1 MSGHTDGRTLPPP
14 GTNTTAHAATGP
26 ATRTSGRD
34 EPTVPGD
41 GPSEPTT
48 PDEGHSAPTAGDEH
62 SEPTARTSGRD
73 ESTAPGDG
81 PSEPTTPDEGH
92 SEPTARPDGRGEPA
106 LSGRRSEP
114 IARNDSAVTDS
125 SRKAS
130 SSVAGHDSG
139 TPVTRVF
146 GIRHHGPGS
155 ARSLRQALEEFGPD
169 AILIEGPADADPLV
183 GFVAADTMA
192 PPVALLAYVPDS
204 PARAAF
210 WPFAVFSPE
219 WQALRYGVEHT
230 VPVRF
235 CDLPATNVLAIEED
249 NRAGRTD
256 PLAAL
261 AAAAGFD
268 DAERWWDAVVESVPD
283 SAAFD
288 AITEAMAALR
298 ENAPATVEAGP
309 TTPDD
314 SGTSPGEPTAPGEA
328 ATPPAEPSEHGGTEL
343 LTGEF
348 VSEQSPNP
356 DEPVLAPL
364 VVDEHTLRREAYMR
378 QTMRQVLKSGAKR
391 LAVVCGAWHAPALT
405 GPLGPAAPDTR
416 LLKGLPKTKAALTWV
431 PWTHSRLAAGSG
443 YGAGVTSP
451 GWYHHLFTETERPV
465 ARWLTKVAGVLRA
478 HDLPV
483 SSAHIIEA
491 VRLAD
496 TLAALRGRP
505 LAGLSEVT
513 EAVRSVMCGGDETM
527 LRLVVDELVVG
538 ETLGGVPEDT
548 PTVPLAADLRAR
560 IKTLRLKQEALARTV
575 DLDLRKPRDVERSQ
589 LLHRLRLLGI
599 GWGTPTVGEVR
610 STGTFRETWTL
621 RWEPEFAV
629 RIVEAAIWGTT
640 LRTAAEAKILD
651 TASRDGVSVT
661 ELADALELA
670 LLADLGGATAG
681 LIRRLEAV
689 AALDHDVTHLL
700 GALPGLTRTL
710 RYGDV
715 RGTDTEALV
724 HVADSLLVRIC
735 AGLPGAVTGLDT
747 DAAESLRAQI
757 DAAHIAISTRDD
769 EHATTE
775 WLATLQRIA
784 DRDDVH
790 GAIGGRAVR
799 LLCDAER
806 IDDADSARR
815 LAAALSVGNTPAAKA
830 AWIDGFLGGR
840 GLLLVHDR
848 ELLRRI
854 DDWLRD
860 LAEDQF
866 VATVPL
872 LRRTFGFFESGE
884 RRAIGQALRDTGTA
898 PATPATPAA
907 VDPARGQLALRT
919 ATTILEAAR

>member
-1 MSGHTDGRTLPPP
+1 MSEQ
-14 GTNTTAHAATGP
+14 TGE
-26 ATRTSGRD
+26 TRT
-34 EPTVPGD
+34 
-41 GPSEPTT
+41 
-48 PDEGHSAPTAGDEH
+48 A
-62 SEPTARTSGRD
+62 
-73 ESTAPGDG
+73 
-81 PSEPTTPDEGH
+81 
-92 SEPTARPDGRGEPA
+92 
-106 LSGRRSEP
+106 
-114 IARNDSAVTDS
+114 SAVPDP
-125 SRKAS
+125 AS
-130 SSVAGHDSG
+130 NADA
-139 TPVTRVF
+139 VTRVF

-155 ARSLRQALEEFGPD
+155 ARSLRQALEEFRPD

-219 WQALRYGVEHT
+219 WQAMRYGVDHA

-235 CDLPATNVLAIEED
+235 CDLPAANVMVADED
-249 NRAGRTD
+249 THGDRTD

-261 AAAAGFD
+261 ASAAGYD

-288 AITEAMAALR
+288 AITEAMASLR
-298 ENAPATVEAGP
+298 EDAILHAPTGASDQETAGSAP
-309 TTPDD
+309 RSPSTRPDD
-314 SGTSPGEPTAPGEA
+314 APPPAGAPSTASEPADSSSPAPGSGSPLA
-328 ATPPAEPSEHGGTEL
+328 ADPENPA
-343 LTGEF
+343 
-348 VSEQSPNP
+348 
-356 DEPVLAPL
+356 LAPL
-364 VVDEHTLRREAYMR
+364 VVDRHTLRREAYMR
-378 QTMRQVLKSGAKR
+378 QVMRQTLKDGAKR
-391 LAVVCGAWHAPALT
+391 LAVVCGAWHAPALA
-405 GPLGPAAPDTR
+405 GALGPAAPDAR
-416 LLKGLPKTKAALTWV
+416 LLKGLPKTKTALTWV

-483 SSAHIIEA
+483 SSAHIIES

-513 EAVRSVMCGGDETM
+513 EAVRSVMCGGDEIM
-527 LRLVVDELVVG
+527 LRLVIDELVVG

-560 IKTLRLKQEALARTV
+560 SKTLRLKQEALARTV
-575 DLDLRKPRDVERSQ
+575 DLDLRKERDVERSH

-599 GWGTPTVGEVR
+599 DWGTPTVGEVR
-610 STGTFRETWTL
+610 NTGTFRETWTL
-621 RWEPEFAV
+621 RWEPEFEV
-629 RIVEAAIWGTT
+629 RIVEAAVWGTT

-661 ELADALELA
+661 ELADALETA
-670 LLADLGGATAG
+670 LLADLGGATDG
-681 LIRRLEAV
+681 LITRLEAA

-700 GALPGLTRTL
+700 GALPKLTRTL

-715 RGTDTEALV
+715 RGTDTKALA
-724 HVADSLLVRIC
+724 HVADGLLVRIC

-747 DAAESLRAQI
+747 DAAEALRAQI
-757 DAAHIAISTRDD
+757 DAAHTAISTRDD
-769 EHATTE
+769 DHATTE

-815 LAAALSVGNTPAAKA
+815 LAAALSIGNTPAAKA

-854 DDWLRD
+854 DDWLRE
-860 LAEDQF
+860 LTEDQF
-866 VATVPL
+866 VATLPL
-872 LRRTFGFFESGE
+872 LRRTFGSFESGE
-884 RRAIGQALRDTGTA
+884 RRAIGQALRDTGSTPPTPTGATA
-898 PATPATPAA
+898 I
-907 VDPARGQLALRT
+907 DPARGQLALRAAT
-919 ATTILEAAR
+919 AILGAAG

>member
-1 MSGHTDGRTLPPP
+1 MSQRK
-14 GTNTTAHAATGP
+14 NAAHSAAG
-26 ATRTSGRD
+26 A
-34 EPTVPGD
+34 
-41 GPSEPTT
+41 TT
-48 PDEGHSAPTAGDEH
+48 PDDADVHRRPG
-62 SEPTARTSGRD
+62 SE
-73 ESTAPGDG
+73 
-81 PSEPTTPDEGH
+81 
-92 SEPTARPDGRGEPA
+92 
-106 LSGRRSEP
+106 
-114 IARNDSAVTDS
+114 AVVGGAAHD
-125 SRKAS
+125 K
-130 SSVAGHDSG
+130 SVDAVA
-139 TPVTRVF
+139 VTRVF

-155 ARSLRQALEEFGPD
+155 ARSLRHALEEFRPD

-219 WQALRYGVEHT
+219 WQAMRYGVDHA

-235 CDLPATNVLAIEED
+235 CDLPATNVLAAED
-249 NRAGRTD
+249 NARGGGSD

-261 AAAAGFD
+261 AAAAGYD

-288 AITEAMAALR
+288 AIAEAMAALR
-298 ENAPATVEAGP
+298 EDAPHSATG
-309 TTPDD
+309 
-314 SGTSPGEPTAPGEA
+314 TAPPA
-328 ATPPAEPSEHGGTEL
+328 AEHYDPSI
-343 LTGEF
+343 
-348 VSEQSPNP
+348 
-356 DEPVLAPL
+356 APL
-364 VVDEHTLRREAYMR
+364 IVDRHTLVREAHMR
-378 QTMRQVLKSGAKR
+378 QVMRQVLKGGARR
-391 LAVVCGAWHAPALT
+391 LAVVCGAWHAPALVE
-405 GPLGPAAPDTR
+405 PLGPAAPDMR

-431 PWTHSRLAAGSG
+431 PWTHSRLAADSG

-505 LAGLSEVT
+505 LPGLSEVT

-560 IKTLRLKQEALARTV
+560 SKTLRLKQEALARNV
-575 DLDLRKPRDVERSQ
+575 DLDLRKERDVERSH

-599 GWGTPTVGEVR
+599 AWGTPTTGEVR

-621 RWEPEFAV
+621 RWEPEFEV

-640 LRTAAEAKILD
+640 LRTAAETKILD
-651 TASRDGVSVT
+651 TASRDDVT
-661 ELADALELA
+661 VTALADALEMA
-670 LLADLGGATAG
+670 LLADLGGATEG
-681 LIRRLEAV
+681 LIIRLEAA

-715 RGTDTEALV
+715 RGTDTKALA
-724 HVADSLLVRIC
+724 HVADGLLVRIC
-735 AGLPGAVTGLDT
+735 AGLPGAVTGLDA
-747 DAAESLRAQI
+747 DAAQALRTQI
-757 DAAHIAISTRDD
+757 DAAHTAISTRDD

-806 IDDADSARR
+806 IDDAGSARR
-815 LAAALSVGNTPAAKA
+815 LAAALSIGNTPAAKA

-854 DDWLRD
+854 DEWLRD
-860 LAEDQF
+860 LNEDQF
-866 VATVPL
+866 VATLPL
-872 LRRTFGFFESGE
+872 LRRTFGSFESGE
-884 RRAIGQALRDTGTA
+884 RRAISQALRDTGSAPTA
-898 PATPATPAA
+898 AHTPTAI
-907 VDPARGQLALRT
+907 DPIRGQLALRAAT
-919 ATTILEAAR
+919 AILGAAG

>member
-1 MSGHTDGRTLPPP
+1 MNRQTDDTSVSATEADRT
-14 GTNTTAHAATGP
+14 AAEPADHESAETGAPAAPTGP
-26 ATRTSGRD
+26 AD
-34 EPTVPGD
+34 
-41 GPSEPTT
+41 
-48 PDEGHSAPTAGDEH
+48 
-62 SEPTARTSGRD
+62 
-73 ESTAPGDG
+73 TAPDPG
-81 PSEPTTPDEGH
+81 T
-92 SEPTARPDGRGEPA
+92 
-106 LSGRRSEP
+106 GRRPPTGADE
-114 IARNDSAVTDS
+114 AA
-125 SRKAS
+125 
-130 SSVAGHDSG
+130 
-139 TPVTRVF
+139 VTRVF

-183 GFVAADTMA
+183 GFVAADTMT

-219 WQALRYGVEHT
+219 WQAMRYGADHAVS
-230 VPVRF
+230 VRF
-235 CDLPATNVLAIEED
+235 CDLPAANVLAAD
-249 NRAGRTD
+249 DDARGDRSD

-261 AAAAGFD
+261 ASAAGYD

-288 AITEAMAALR
+288 AITEAMSALR
-298 ENAPATVEAGP
+298 EDAIQTPHDDSPLPTGLPTASTADPDDAAPAPGSGAPLPVDP
-309 TTPDD
+309 TI
-314 SGTSPGEPTAPGEA
+314 
-328 ATPPAEPSEHGGTEL
+328 
-343 LTGEF
+343 
-348 VSEQSPNP
+348 
-356 DEPVLAPL
+356 APL
-364 VVDEHTLRREAYMR
+364 VVDQHTLRREAYMR
-378 QTMRQVLKSGAKR
+378 QVMRQTLKDGAKR

-405 GPLGPAAPDTR
+405 GALGPAAPDAR
-416 LLKGLPKTKAALTWV
+416 LLKGLPKIKTALTWV

-483 SSAHIIEA
+483 SSAHIIES

-527 LRLVVDELVVG
+527 LRLVIDELVVG

-560 IKTLRLKQEALARTV
+560 SKTLRLKQEALARTV
-575 DLDLRKPRDVERSQ
+575 DLDLRKERDVERSH
-589 LLHRLRLLGI
+589 LLHRLRLLGVD
-599 GWGTPTVGEVR
+599 WGTPTVGEVR
-610 STGTFRETWTL
+610 NTGTFRETWTL
-621 RWEPEFAV
+621 RWEPEFEV
-629 RIVEAAIWGTT
+629 RIVEAAVWGTT

-651 TASRDGVSVT
+651 TASRDGVTVA
-661 ELADALELA
+661 ELADALETA
-670 LLADLGGATAG
+670 LLADLGGATDG
-681 LIRRLEAV
+681 LITRLEAA

-715 RGTDTEALV
+715 RGTDTKALA
-724 HVADSLLVRIC
+724 HVADGLLVRIC

-747 DAAESLRAQI
+747 DAAEALRAQI
-757 DAAHIAISTRDD
+757 DAAHTAISTRDD
-769 EHATTE
+769 DHTTTE

-790 GAIGGRAVR
+790 GAISGRAVR

-854 DDWLRD
+854 DEWLRE
-860 LAEDQF
+860 LTEDQF
-866 VATVPL
+866 VATLPL
-872 LRRTFGFFESGE
+872 LRRTFGSFESGE
-884 RRAIGQALRDTGTA
+884 RRAIGQALRDTGSA
-898 PATPATPAA
+898 PAAATGATPI
-907 VDPARGQLALRT
+907 DPARGQAALR
-919 ATTILEAAR
+919 AAAAILGAAG

>member
-1 MSGHTDGRTLPPP
+1 MSQRNKATHP
-14 GTNTTAHAATGP
+14 ATGD
-26 ATRTSGRD
+26 A
-34 EPTVPGD
+34 
-41 GPSEPTT
+41 
-48 PDEGHSAPTAGDEH
+48 
-62 SEPTARTSGRD
+62 
-73 ESTAPGDG
+73 APGDPASRAEIHESSG
-81 PSEPTTPDEGH
+81 SETGAGETREVTTETEAGVG
-92 SEPTARPDGRGEPA
+92 S
-106 LSGRRSEP
+106 
-114 IARNDSAVTDS
+114 VTDTNS
-125 SRKAS
+125 S
-130 SSVAGHDSG
+130 AGAAA
-139 TPVTRVF
+139 VTRVF

-155 ARSLRQALEEFGPD
+155 ARSLRHALEEFRPD

-219 WQALRYGVEHT
+219 WQAMRYGVEHA

-235 CDLPATNVLAIEED
+235 CDLPATNVLA
-249 NRAGRTD
+249 AGDDARGGGSD

-261 AAAAGFD
+261 ASAAGYD

-283 SAAFD
+283 SAAFE
-288 AITEAMAALR
+288 AIIEAMGALR
-298 ENAPATVEAGP
+298 EDAPHSAAGTTTPTTDAPPHLGAPAPVDTDVPGQMSALPVDAPDADEKHSA
-309 TTPDD
+309 TTGFEPAAAVDRPD
-314 SGTSPGEPTAPGEA
+314 
-328 ATPPAEPSEHGGTEL
+328 ATI
-343 LTGEF
+343 
-348 VSEQSPNP
+348 
-356 DEPVLAPL
+356 APL
-364 VVDEHTLRREAYMR
+364 IVDHHTLVREAHMR
-378 QTMRQVLKSGAKR
+378 QVMRQVLKGGAKR
-391 LAVVCGAWHAPALT
+391 LAVVCGAWHAPALVE
-405 GPLGPAAPDTR
+405 PLGPAAPDMR

-451 GWYHHLFTETERPV
+451 GWYHHLFTETARPV
-465 ARWLTKVAGVLRA
+465 ARWLTKVAGVLRS

-505 LAGLSEVT
+505 LPGLSEVT

-527 LRLVVDELVVG
+527 LRLVIDELVVG

-560 IKTLRLKQEALARTV
+560 ARTLRLKQEALARTV
-575 DLDLRKPRDVERSQ
+575 DLDLRKERDVERSH

-599 GWGTPTVGEVR
+599 GWGTPTTGEVR

-621 RWEPEFAV
+621 RWEPEFEV
-629 RIVEAAIWGTT
+629 RIVEAAVWGTT
-640 LRTAAEAKILD
+640 LRTAAETKILD
-651 TASRDGVSVT
+651 TASRDDVT
-661 ELADALELA
+661 VTALADALETA
-670 LLADLGGATAG
+670 LLADLGGATEG
-681 LIRRLEAV
+681 LISRLEAA

-715 RGTDTEALV
+715 RGTDTKALA
-724 HVADSLLVRIC
+724 HVADGLLVRIC

-747 DAAESLRAQI
+747 DAAQALRTQI
-757 DAAHIAISTRDD
+757 DAAHTAISTRDD
-769 EHATTE
+769 EHSSTE

-790 GAIGGRAVR
+790 GAIAGRAVR

-854 DDWLRD
+854 DEWLRE
-860 LAEDQF
+860 LNEDQF
-866 VATVPL
+866 VATLPL
-872 LRRTFGFFESGE
+872 LRRTFGSFESGE
-884 RRAIGQALRDTGTA
+884 RRAISQALRDTGSA
-898 PATPATPAA
+898 PTTSDSLTA
-907 VDPARGQLALRT
+907 VDPIRGQLALRAAT
-919 ATTILEAAR
+919 AILGAAG

>member
-1 MSGHTDGRTLPPP
+1 MSEHTG
-14 GTNTTAHAATGP
+14 GTRPDP
-26 ATRTSGRD
+26 ARD
-34 EPTVPGD
+34 EPTA
-41 GPSEPTT
+41 
-48 PDEGHSAPTAGDEH
+48 DE
-62 SEPTARTSGRD
+62 
-73 ESTAPGDG
+73 
-81 PSEPTTPDEGH
+81 
-92 SEPTARPDGRGEPA
+92 
-106 LSGRRSEP
+106 
-114 IARNDSAVTDS
+114 
-125 SRKAS
+125 
-130 SSVAGHDSG
+130 
-139 TPVTRVF
+139 PVTRVF

-155 ARSLRQALEEFGPD
+155 ARSLAQALAEFRPD
-169 AILIEGPADADPLV
+169 TILIEGPADADPLV
-183 GFVAADTMA
+183 GFVAADTMS

-219 WQALRYGVEHT
+219 WQAMRYGVDNG

-235 CDLPATNVLAIEED
+235 CDLPATTVLAIED
-249 NRAGRTD
+249 DTRADRTD

-261 AAAAGFD
+261 ASAAGFD

-283 SAAFD
+283 TAAFD

-298 ENAPATVEAGP
+298 EDAP
-309 TTPDD
+309 
-314 SGTSPGEPTAPGEA
+314 SGTAPTAPDGEKSEPGPNARNPRAGLDLDVPPDSNGRATQPDRDTLVAGSDESTTHTEASDPTIEPLTSTDSAAPADPAPRAESPDDAGLAQLLPEA
-328 ATPPAEPSEHGGTEL
+328 AGAG
-343 LTGEF
+343 
-348 VSEQSPNP
+348 
-356 DEPVLAPL
+356 PL

-378 QTMRQVLKSGAKR
+378 QTIRQALKGGAR
-391 LAVVCGAWHAPALT
+391 RVAVVCGAWHAPALA

-416 LLKGLPKTKAALTWV
+416 LLKGLPKTKASLTWV
-431 PWTHSRLAAGSG
+431 PWTHSRLASGSG

-465 ARWLTKVAGVLRA
+465 ARWLTKVAGVLRE

-483 SSAHIIEA
+483 SSAHIIES

-538 ETLGGVPEDT
+538 ETLGAVPENT

-560 IKTLRLKQEALARTV
+560 IKTLRLEQEALIRTV
-575 DLDLRKPRDVERSQ
+575 DLDLRKERDVERSH

-599 GWGTPTVGEVR
+599 EWGTPTVGEVR
-610 STGTFRETWTL
+610 STGTFRETWSL
-621 RWEPEFAV
+621 RWEPEFEV
-629 RIVEAAIWGTT
+629 RIVEAAVWGTT

-651 TASRDGVSVT
+651 TASREGVSVT

-670 LLADLGGATAG
+670 LLADLGGATDG
-681 LIRRLEAV
+681 LIARLEAA

-715 RGTDTEALV
+715 RGTDTKALE
-724 HVADSLLVRIC
+724 HVADGLLVRIC

-747 DAAESLRAQI
+747 DAAEALRRQI
-757 DAAHIAISTRDD
+757 DAAHTAISTRDD
-769 EHATTE
+769 TRSTTE
-775 WLATLQRIA
+775 WLATLHRIA

-815 LAAALSVGNTPAAKA
+815 LSAALSVGNTPAAKA

-848 ELLRRI
+848 DLLRRI

-860 LAEDQF
+860 LPEDQF
-866 VATVPL
+866 VATLPL
-872 LRRTFGFFESGE
+872 LRRTFGSFESGE
-884 RRAIGQALRDTGTA
+884 RRAIGQALRDTGPA
-898 PATPATPAA
+898 PAAATNATTI
-907 VDPARGQLALRT
+907 DPTRGQLALR
-919 ATTILEAAR
+919 AAATILGAAG

>member
-1 MSGHTDGRTLPPP
+1 M
-14 GTNTTAHAATGP
+14 AP
-26 ATRTSGRD
+26 AG
-34 EPTVPGD
+34 
-41 GPSEPTT
+41 
-48 PDEGHSAPTAGDEH
+48 AGSD
-62 SEPTARTSGRD
+62 A
-73 ESTAPGDG
+73 
-81 PSEPTTPDEGH
+81 
-92 SEPTARPDGRGEPA
+92 
-106 LSGRRSEP
+106 
-114 IARNDSAVTDS
+114 
-125 SRKAS
+125 
-130 SSVAGHDSG
+130 
-139 TPVTRVF
+139 PVTRVF

-155 ARSLRQALEEFGPD
+155 ARSLRHALEEFAPD

-183 GFVAADTMA
+183 GFVAADTMT

-219 WQALRYGVEHT
+219 WQAMRYGVDHA

-235 CDLPATNVLAIEED
+235 CDLPAAHVLAAD
-249 NRAGRTD
+249 DDARGGGSD

-261 AAAAGFD
+261 AAAAGYD

-283 SAAFD
+283 SAAFE
-288 AITEAMAALR
+288 AITEAMTALR
-298 ENAPATVEAGP
+298 EDAPHP
-309 TTPDD
+309 TDTEPPIE
-314 SGTSPGEPTAPGEA
+314 TSAPPTDA
-328 ATPPAEPSEHGGTEL
+328 ARTGAEPPAEPDFTPAPPTATGFEL
-343 LTGEF
+343 PA
-348 VSEQSPNP
+348 SADRDDPA
-356 DEPVLAPL
+356 LARLL
-364 VVDEHTLRREAYMR
+364 VDQHTLVREAHMR
-378 QTMRQVLKSGAKR
+378 QVMRQVLKGGAKR
-391 LAVVCGAWHAPALT
+391 LAVVCGAWHAPALIE
-405 GPLGPAAPDTR
+405 PLGPAAPDMR

-465 ARWLTKVAGVLRA
+465 ARWLTKVAGVLRK

-491 VRLAD
+491 VRLAN

-505 LAGLSEVT
+505 LPGLSEVT
-513 EAVRSVMCGGDETM
+513 EAVRAVMCGGDETV

-560 IKTLRLKQEALARTV
+560 SKTLRLKQEALARTI
-575 DLDLRKPRDVERSQ
+575 DLDLRKERDVARSH

-599 GWGTPTVGEVR
+599 DWGVPSTGEVR

-621 RWEPEFAV
+621 RWEPEFEV
-629 RIVEAAIWGTT
+629 RIVEAAVWGTT
-640 LRTAAEAKILD
+640 LRTAAETKILD
-651 TASRDGVSVT
+651 TAGRDGVTVT
-661 ELADALELA
+661 ALADALELA
-670 LLADLGGATAG
+670 LLADLGGATEG
-681 LIRRLEAV
+681 LITTLDAA

-715 RGTDTEALV
+715 RGTDTKALA
-724 HVADSLLVRIC
+724 HVADGLLVRIC

-747 DAAESLRAQI
+747 DAAQALRTQI
-757 DAAHIAISTRDD
+757 DAAHSAISTRDE

-815 LAAALSVGNTPAAKA
+815 LAAALSIGNTPAAKA

-854 DDWLRD
+854 DEWLRD
-860 LAEDQF
+860 LNDDQF
-866 VATVPL
+866 VATLPL
-872 LRRTFGFFESGE
+872 LRRTFGSFESGE
-884 RRAIGQALRDTGTA
+884 RRAISQALRDTDRA
-898 PATPATPAA
+898 PLTPAGPVE
-907 VDPARGQLALRT
+907 VDRARGQLALRA
-919 ATTILEAAR
+919 ATQILGAAG

>member
-1 MSGHTDGRTLPPP
+1 MSEHTAGEAGAPD
-14 GTNTTAHAATGP
+14 AHRSATEPNDAAREQAST
-26 ATRTSGRD
+26 TSGSVTATPSGSVATPSGSVVATPSGTGSKHPRAD
-34 EPTVPGD
+34 RRT
-41 GPSEPTT
+41 PSEP
-48 PDEGHSAPTAGDEH
+48 DTAG
-62 SEPTARTSGRD
+62 EP
-73 ESTAPGDG
+73 
-81 PSEPTTPDEGH
+81 
-92 SEPTARPDGRGEPA
+92 
-106 LSGRRSEP
+106 L
-114 IARNDSAVTDS
+114 
-125 SRKAS
+125 
-130 SSVAGHDSG
+130 
-139 TPVTRVF
+139 TRVF

-155 ARSLRQALEEFGPD
+155 ARSLRLALEEFRPD

-183 GFVAADTMA
+183 GFVAADTMT

-219 WQALRYGVEHT
+219 WQAMRYGVDHA

-235 CDLPATNVLAIEED
+235 CDLPASQVLAADEAD
-249 NRAGRTD
+249 RGDRTD
-256 PLAAL
+256 PLGTL
-261 AAAAGFD
+261 AAAAGYD

-283 SAAFD
+283 STAFD
-288 AITEAMAALR
+288 AITEAMSALR
-298 ENAPATVEAGP
+298 EDHLG
-309 TTPDD
+309 
-314 SGTSPGEPTAPGEA
+314 APGPAPGDGEA
-328 ATPPAEPSEHGGTEL
+328 
-343 LTGEF
+343 
-348 VSEQSPNP
+348 SEQAVMVDVPFAVGGDGDGSGSATAGF
-356 DEPVLAPL
+356 APL
-364 VVDEHTLRREAYMR
+364 VVDQHTLRREAHMR
-378 QTMRQVLKSGAKR
+378 QTMRQVLKGGARR
-391 LAVVCGAWHAPALT
+391 LAVVCGAWHAPALA

-513 EAVRSVMCGGDETM
+513 EAVRSVMCGGDETV
-527 LRLVVDELVVG
+527 LRLVIDELVVG

-575 DLDLRKPRDVERSQ
+575 DLDLRKERDVERSH

-599 GWGTPTVGEVR
+599 DWGTPTVGEAR
-610 STGTFRETWTL
+610 NTGTFRETWAL
-621 RWEPEFAV
+621 RWEPEFEV
-629 RIVEAAIWGTT
+629 RIVEAAVWGTT

-651 TASRDGVSVT
+651 TASREDVT
-661 ELADALELA
+661 VAALADALELA
-670 LLADLGGATAG
+670 LLAELGGATDG
-681 LIRRLEAV
+681 LIARLEAA

-700 GALPGLTRTL
+700 TALPGLTRTL

-715 RGTDTEALV
+715 RGTDTKALA
-724 HVADSLLVRIC
+724 HVADGLLVRIC

-747 DAAESLRAQI
+747 DAAEALRAQI
-757 DAAHIAISTRDD
+757 DAAHTAISTRDD
-769 EHATTE
+769 DHASTE

-790 GAIGGRAVR
+790 GAIAGRAVR

-815 LAAALSVGNTPAAKA
+815 LAAALSIGNTPAAKA

-854 DDWLRD
+854 DEWLRD

-866 VATVPL
+866 VATLPL
-872 LRRTFGFFESGE
+872 LRRTFGSFESGE
-884 RRAIGQALRDTGTA
+884 RRAIGQALRDTGSTPPTPA
-898 PATPATPAA
+898 GATPI
-907 VDPARGQLALRT
+907 DPARGRLALRA
-919 ATTILEAAR
+919 ATTVLGAAG

>member
-1 MSGHTDGRTLPPP
+1 MTQRNKAPDPAAGDATPGDPANHAGPRASSGSDANETSETRDTTGAEA
-14 GTNTTAHAATGP
+14 GVGSVADTNSSASAAAT
-26 ATRTSGRD
+26 
-34 EPTVPGD
+34 
-41 GPSEPTT
+41 
-48 PDEGHSAPTAGDEH
+48 
-62 SEPTARTSGRD
+62 
-73 ESTAPGDG
+73 
-81 PSEPTTPDEGH
+81 
-92 SEPTARPDGRGEPA
+92 
-106 LSGRRSEP
+106 
-114 IARNDSAVTDS
+114 
-125 SRKAS
+125 
-130 SSVAGHDSG
+130 
-139 TPVTRVF
+139 TRVF

-155 ARSLRQALEEFGPD
+155 ARSLRHALEEFRPD

-183 GFVAADTMA
+183 GFVAADTMS

-219 WQALRYGVEHT
+219 WQAMRYGVDHA

-235 CDLPATNVLAIEED
+235 CDLPAANVLAAD
-249 NRAGRTD
+249 DDARGGGSD

-261 AAAAGFD
+261 ASAAGYD

-288 AITEAMAALR
+288 AITEAMGALR
-298 ENAPATVEAGP
+298 EDAPHDVAETAPHPVAATAPADPAAQPVPAADAG
-309 TTPDD
+309 TASAPDLPD
-314 SGTSPGEPTAPGEA
+314 LPSVPIEFGLPAPGEQDDP
-328 ATPPAEPSEHGGTEL
+328 ATTR
-343 LTGEF
+343 
-348 VSEQSPNP
+348 
-356 DEPVLAPL
+356 L
-364 VVDEHTLRREAYMR
+364 VVDQHTLRREAHMR
-378 QTMRQVLKSGAKR
+378 QVMRQVLKGGAKR
-391 LAVVCGAWHAPALT
+391 LAVVCGAWHAPALA
-405 GPLGPAAPDTR
+405 GPLGPAAPDMR

-465 ARWLTKVAGVLRA
+465 ARWLTKVAGVLRR

-513 EAVRSVMCGGDETM
+513 EAVRSVMCGGDETV
-527 LRLVVDELVVG
+527 LRLVIDELVVG

-560 IKTLRLKQEALARTV
+560 CKTLRLKQEALARTI
-575 DLDLRKPRDVERSQ
+575 DLDLRKERDVERSH

-599 GWGTPTVGEVR
+599 GWGTPTTGEVR

-621 RWEPEFAV
+621 RWEPEFEV
-629 RIVEAAIWGTT
+629 RIVEAAVWGTT
-640 LRTAAEAKILD
+640 LRTAAETKILD
-651 TASRDGVSVT
+651 TASRDDVT
-661 ELADALELA
+661 VTALADALEMA
-670 LLADLGGATAG
+670 LLADLGGATEG
-681 LIRRLEAV
+681 LITRLEAA

-715 RGTDTEALV
+715 RGTDTKALA
-724 HVADSLLVRIC
+724 HVADGLLVRIC

-747 DAAESLRAQI
+747 DAAQALRTQI
-757 DAAHIAISTRDD
+757 DAAHTAISTRDD

-815 LAAALSVGNTPAAKA
+815 LAAALSIGNTPAAKA
-830 AWIDGFLGGR
+830 AWVDGFLGGR

-854 DDWLRD
+854 DEWLRD
-860 LAEDQF
+860 LNEDQF
-866 VATVPL
+866 VATLPL
-872 LRRTFGFFESGE
+872 LRRTFGSFESGE
-884 RRAIGQALRDTGTA
+884 RRAISQALRDTGSA
-898 PATPATPAA
+898 PATARGTTE
-907 VDPARGQLALRT
+907 VDPVRGQLALRAAT
-919 ATTILEAAR
+919 AILGAAG

>member
-1 MSGHTDGRTLPPP
+1 MSEHSGGTGIDAEAAFGAGRAGTGAATDSREPASEGL
-14 GTNTTAHAATGP
+14 GTTAGPVTGAA
-26 ATRTSGRD
+26 RR
-34 EPTVPGD
+34 
-41 GPSEPTT
+41 
-48 PDEGHSAPTAGDEH
+48 
-62 SEPTARTSGRD
+62 
-73 ESTAPGDG
+73 
-81 PSEPTTPDEGH
+81 
-92 SEPTARPDGRGEPA
+92 RGAEK
-106 LSGRRSEP
+106 G
-114 IARNDSAVTDS
+114 
-125 SRKAS
+125 
-130 SSVAGHDSG
+130 G
-139 TPVTRVF
+139 VTRVF

-155 ARSLRQALEEFGPD
+155 ARSLRQALEEFEPD

-183 GFVAADTMA
+183 GFVAADTMH

-219 WQALRYGVEHT
+219 WQALRYGVDHA

-235 CDLPATNVLAIEED
+235 CDLPASHVLAADED
-249 NRAGRTD
+249 TRADRTD
-256 PLAAL
+256 PLGTL
-261 AAAAGFD
+261 AAAAGYD
-268 DAERWWDAVVESVPD
+268 DAERWWDSVVESVPD

-298 ENAPATVEAGP
+298 EDAPGP
-309 TTPDD
+309 TDSAGVEPAAVLSPDPD
-314 SGTSPGEPTAPGEA
+314 SGP
-328 ATPPAEPSEHGGTEL
+328 EHGD
-343 LTGEF
+343 
-348 VSEQSPNP
+348 SRPARW
-356 DEPVLAPL
+356 APL

-378 QTMRQVLKSGAKR
+378 QVLRQTLKDGAQR
-391 LAVVCGAWHAPALT
+391 VAVVCGAWHAPALT
-405 GPLGPAAPDTR
+405 GPLGPAAPDAR
-416 LLKGLPKTKAALTWV
+416 LLKGMPKTKAALTWV
-431 PWTHSRLAAGSG
+431 PWTHSRLATSSG

-483 SSAHIIEA
+483 SSAHIIES

-496 TLAALRGRP
+496 TLAALRDRP
-505 LAGLSEVT
+505 LPGLSEVT
-513 EAVRSVMCGGDETM
+513 EAVRSVMCAGDETM
-527 LRLVVDELVVG
+527 LRLVIDELVVG

-575 DLDLRKPRDVERSQ
+575 DLDLRKDRDVERSH

-599 GWGTPTVGEVR
+599 DWGTPTVGEVR
-610 STGTFRETWTL
+610 NTGTFRETWAL

-629 RIVEAAIWGTT
+629 RIVEAAVWGTT

-661 ELADALELA
+661 ELADALETA
-670 LLADLGGATAG
+670 LLADLGGATEG
-681 LIRRLEAV
+681 LITRLEAA

-715 RGTDTEALV
+715 RGTDTKALA
-724 HVADSLLVRIC
+724 HVADGLLVRIC

-747 DAAESLRAQI
+747 DAAEALRAQI
-757 DAAHIAISTRDD
+757 DAAHTAISTRDD
-769 EHATTE
+769 EHASTE

-790 GAIGGRAVR
+790 GAIAGRAVR

-854 DDWLRD
+854 DEWLRE
-860 LAEDQF
+860 LTEDQF
-866 VATVPL
+866 VATLPL
-872 LRRTFGFFESGE
+872 LRRTFGSFESGE
-884 RRAIGQALRDTGTA
+884 RRAIGQALRDTGPT
-898 PATPATPAA
+898 TPAAATTA
-907 VDPARGQLALRT
+907 VDPARGQLALRAAAAILG
-919 ATTILEAAR
+919 ATG

>member
-1 MSGHTDGRTLPPP
+1 MSQRNKATHPSTGDATP
-14 GTNTTAHAATGP
+14 GETREVTTEAEAGVGSVVDTNSSAGAA
-26 ATRTSGRD
+26 A
-34 EPTVPGD
+34 
-41 GPSEPTT
+41 
-48 PDEGHSAPTAGDEH
+48 
-62 SEPTARTSGRD
+62 
-73 ESTAPGDG
+73 
-81 PSEPTTPDEGH
+81 
-92 SEPTARPDGRGEPA
+92 
-106 LSGRRSEP
+106 
-114 IARNDSAVTDS
+114 
-125 SRKAS
+125 
-130 SSVAGHDSG
+130 
-139 TPVTRVF
+139 VTRVF

-155 ARSLRQALEEFGPD
+155 ARSLRHALEEFRPD

-219 WQALRYGVEHT
+219 WQAMRYGVEHA

-235 CDLPATNVLAIEED
+235 CDLPATNVLA
-249 NRAGRTD
+249 AGDDARGGGSD

-261 AAAAGFD
+261 ASAAGYD

-283 SAAFD
+283 SAAFE
-288 AITEAMAALR
+288 AIIEAMAALR
-298 ENAPATVEAGP
+298 DDAPHSAAGTTTPTTDAPPHLGAPAPVETDIPGP
-309 TTPDD
+309 VSALPVDAPDTD
-314 SGTSPGEPTAPGEA
+314 EKRLA
-328 ATPPAEPSEHGGTEL
+328 ATGFELPAADR
-343 LTGEF
+343 
-348 VSEQSPNP
+348 P
-356 DEPVLAPL
+356 DAAIAPL
-364 VVDEHTLRREAYMR
+364 IVDHHTVVREAH
-378 QTMRQVLKSGAKR
+378 MRQVMRRVLKGGAKR
-391 LAVVCGAWHAPALT
+391 LAVVCGAWHAPALVE
-405 GPLGPAAPDTR
+405 PLGPAAPDMR

-465 ARWLTKVAGVLRA
+465 ARWLTKVAGVLRS

-505 LAGLSEVT
+505 LPGLSEVT

-527 LRLVVDELVVG
+527 LRLVIDELVVG

-560 IKTLRLKQEALARTV
+560 ARTLRLKQEALARTV
-575 DLDLRKPRDVERSQ
+575 DLDLRKERDVERSH

-599 GWGTPTVGEVR
+599 GWGTPTTGEVR

-621 RWEPEFAV
+621 RWEPEFEV
-629 RIVEAAIWGTT
+629 RIVEAAVWGTT
-640 LRTAAEAKILD
+640 LRTAAETKILD
-651 TASRDGVSVT
+651 TASRDDVT
-661 ELADALELA
+661 VTALADALETA
-670 LLADLGGATAG
+670 LLADLGGATEG
-681 LIRRLEAV
+681 LISRLEAA

-715 RGTDTEALV
+715 RGTDTKALA
-724 HVADSLLVRIC
+724 HVADGLLVRIC

-747 DAAESLRAQI
+747 DAAQALRTQI
-757 DAAHIAISTRDD
+757 DAAHTAISTRDD
-769 EHATTE
+769 EHSSTE

-790 GAIGGRAVR
+790 GAIAGRAVR

-854 DDWLRD
+854 DEWLRE
-860 LAEDQF
+860 LNEDQF
-866 VATVPL
+866 VATLPL
-872 LRRTFGFFESGE
+872 LRRTFGSFESGE
-884 RRAIGQALRDTGTA
+884 RRAISQALRDTGSA
-898 PATPATPAA
+898 PTTSDDLTA
-907 VDPARGQLALRT
+907 VDPIRGQLALRAAT
-919 ATTILEAAR
+919 AILGAAG